1 LQYNYFSVMTSVA
14 VFCGSSKGKDSG
26 YAEQA
31 RLLGIALARR
41 GHTIVYGGGHVGL
54 MGVIADAA
62 LSHGGRVIGV
72 ITEHLLAREV
82 CHTGLSELY
91 VVPTM
96 HERKVLMAQ
105 LSDAVIA
112 APGGFGTLDE
122 LYEMLTLAQLGHDH
136 RPIGLLN
143 TLGYFDYMLRHL
155 DHMVVEGFLRK
166 ENRLSLMAAESIESL
181 LEAMSAYDSSPEI
194 PKWL

>member
-1 LQYNYFSVMTSVA
+1 MTSVA
-14 VFCGSSKGKDSG
+14 VFCGSSKGKDAS
-26 YAEQA
+26 YEEQA

-54 MGVIADAA
+54 MGVVADAA
-62 LSHGGRVIGV
+62 LSQGGNVVGV

-82 CHTGLSELY
+82 CHTGLSALH

-122 LYEMLTLAQLGHDH
+122 LYEMLTLAQLGHDR

-166 ENRLSLMAAESIESL
+166 ENRLSLIAEESIEDL
-181 LEAMSAYDSSPEI
+181 LAAMSTYDPSPDI

>member
-1 LQYNYFSVMTSVA
+1 MTSVA
-14 VFCGSSKGKDSG
+14 VFCGSSKGKDAS
-26 YAEQA
+26 YEEQA

-54 MGVIADAA
+54 MGVVADAA
-62 LSHGGRVIGV
+62 LSQGGNVVGV

-82 CHTGLSELY
+82 CHTGLSALH

-122 LYEMLTLAQLGHDH
+122 LYEMLTLAQLGHDR

-143 TLGYFDYMLRHL
+143 TLGCFDYMLRHL

-166 ENRLSLMAAESIESL
+166 ENRLSLIAEESIEDL
-181 LEAMSAYDSSPEI
+181 LAAMSTYDPSPDI